1 MNTSLTLQD
10 FQYYRDL
17 SNDTDIKK
25 PSEYFKNNILELL
38 EERCYTDEQIKEIR
52 SFFRDDPEE

>member
-17 SNDTDIKK
+17 SN
-25 PSEYFKNNILELL
+25 EYFDDPQKYF
-38 EERCYTDEQIKEIR
+38 EESVWERLVERSYTDEQIEEIR
-52 SFFRDDPEE
+52 SFFLG